1 MVLIT
6 KEAQEAE
13 RKKKEEEKLKLKNKR
28 SKEEIIQMVLEDSKK
43 YTAAMFAL
51 LMFIMSYY
59 IGCSWHWCIIM
70 GIVWIFVERGL
81 RDGRIHVDVP
91 WDPKKKEEEAKLAK
105 ARAELDSIEGE
116 KVEEE
121 EILPTREELYQA
133 KENHLSESEKQRRR
147 KMRQRLYQVSSKSSR
162 VLITKEGSKSRAL
175 KAKFANAAL
184 RAVEQE
190 AKEKN
195 DEGNNDIN
203 DVQNKNP
210 ADDEDD
216 DDLGPQLKSSTN
228 DSFGKS
234 RRAKSARFATSPL
247 TELPNNK
254 SGTRNLLGVNKND
267 NENSNKSN
275 DDINNSMDNSSASLQ
290 RPNSSRLSTQSVP
303 ITGHGN
309 NGTTIS
315 APKLTEQ
322 ISINRSSFENEAEAK
337 RQIQNLIKG
346 IEKKTK
352 SNVKVPPP
360 IVVESLITESPSGNS
375 NKKEANNNDKND
387 KDEKKDGDEEEAPKI
402 SIPVNQF
409 CLPEVPERAD
419 HSLDEIPWRC
429 TALLI
434 VHFGSFLG
442 VTWLLICIV
451 LFHYSQVQH
460 RQRRRYCAVIHH
472 LNRLDYYDPA
482 ELIHINKNTTSHGIG
497 EKVINQKKELEKI
510 SSTPLEWPSWLVSPD
525 NRPYWLNRYAHSLWP
540 AMNERLCEDIRGS
553 LDPLLDYY
561 RPAMFKKFCI
571 ARLSFGAEPLSIT
584 AIRTVDCDMEGLVL
598 DLDVRFAGD
607 SSQILE
613 VLAATKMFAK
623 AKARLTELWISGT
636 LRMRFHTPIAL
647 WPCFKFIDMAFLTRP
662 KFDFRLKM
670 SGGLEFT
677 LIPGMKGFLQNTL
690 ASAMQS
696 SFVWPNYVP
705 VQCCWEEHEVEELAR
720 QEEEAKKKAEEEAKL
735 ANSK

>member
-1 MVLIT
+1 MLYSGLNLNYCAIYSCN
-6 KEAQEAE
+6 
-13 RKKKEEEKLKLKNKR
+13 KLETL
-28 SKEEIIQMVLEDSKK
+28 
-43 YTAAMFAL
+43 
-51 LMFIMSYY
+51 
-59 IGCSWHWCIIM
+59 
-70 GIVWIFVERGL
+70 
-81 RDGRIHVDVP
+81 
-91 WDPKKKEEEAKLAK
+91 
-105 ARAELDSIEGE
+105 
-116 KVEEE
+116 
-121 EILPTREELYQA
+121 
-133 KENHLSESEKQRRR
+133 
-147 KMRQRLYQVSSKSSR
+147 
-162 VLITKEGSKSRAL
+162 
-175 KAKFANAAL
+175 
-184 RAVEQE
+184 
-190 AKEKN
+190 
-195 DEGNNDIN
+195 
-203 DVQNKNP
+203 
-210 ADDEDD
+210 
-216 DDLGPQLKSSTN
+216 
-228 DSFGKS
+228 
-234 RRAKSARFATSPL
+234 
-247 TELPNNK
+247 
-254 SGTRNLLGVNKND
+254 
-267 NENSNKSN
+267 
-275 DDINNSMDNSSASLQ
+275 
-290 RPNSSRLSTQSVP
+290 
-303 ITGHGN
+303 
-309 NGTTIS
+309 
-315 APKLTEQ
+315 
-322 ISINRSSFENEAEAK
+322 
-337 RQIQNLIKG
+337 
-346 IEKKTK
+346 
-352 SNVKVPPP
+352 
-360 IVVESLITESPSGNS
+360 
-375 NKKEANNNDKND
+375 
-387 KDEKKDGDEEEAPKI
+387 
-402 SIPVNQF
+402 
-409 CLPEVPERAD
+409 
-419 HSLDEIPWRC
+419 
-429 TALLI
+429 
-434 VHFGSFLG
+434 FLFF
-442 VTWLLICIV
+442 L
-451 LFHYSQVQH
+451 
-460 RQRRRYCAVIHH
+460 QRRRYCAVIHH